1 MKILLENVNLAST
14 SGPNHFALKLV
25 KELIKKDII
34 INPKESPDAKLC
46 FIESRQNKKEKVPL
60 IQRLDGIY
68 FNKSQNYKVQNHN
81 IQKTYNI
88 SDGVIFQSHFN
99 KALTE
104 RYFGKHDN
112 STVIHNGADMQMIDA
127 TGPLTHSKIDKY
139 ENVWSCASSWRP
151 HKRIDDNIRYFL
163 EHAGKNDCLIV
174 AGQKSLSRWSDFVED
189 NLYKKENI
197 FYVGNVSVDKLIS
210 IYKRSKY
217 FLHLAWLDHCP
228 NVVVD
233 ARASGCQII
242 CTSAG
247 GTKEIAGED
256 AIVIEEQTWDYN
268 PIELYSP
275 PKLDFSN
282 KIFKNPYN
290 KAYNIDISNVANK
303 YLDFIS
309 WNAESSH
316 SNTDKDKQSETS
328 RQEH

>member
-25 KELIKKDII
+25 KELIKKDVI
-34 INPKESPDAKLC
+34 INPEEAPDAKLC
-46 FIESRQNKKEKVPL
+46 FIESRQDKKEDVPL

-68 FNKSQNYKVQNHN
+68 FNKSQNYKVQNYN
-81 IQKTYNI
+81 IQKTYDI
-88 SDGVIFQSHFN
+88 SDGVIFQSNFN

-104 RYFGKHDN
+104 KYFGKHN
-112 STVIHNGADMQMIDA
+112 NNTVIHNGADTQMID
-127 TGPLTHSKIDKY
+127 GVKPLAHSKIDKF

-163 EHAGKNDCLIV
+163 EHSGKNDCLIV
-174 AGQKSLSRWSDFVED
+174 AGQKSLSRWSEFVED
-189 NLYKKENI
+189 SLYKKENI

-247 GTKEIAGED
+247 GTKEIAGDD
-256 AIVIEEQTWDYN
+256 AIIVEEQEWDFS
-268 PIELYSP
+268 PVELYNP

-290 KAYNIDISNVANK
+290 KTYNIDISNVANK

-309 WNAESSH
+309 WNAKNSH
-316 SNTDKDKQSETS
+316 SNTNKDK
-328 RQEH
+328 